1 MAVSMRTDFPGGNGL
16 LLSVDESP
24 WRPVVRFAAE
34 PKNCPQALWFHFQ
47 LTGLGGRAVRVVLA
61 NPEQTLGGADWS
73 NDSPVVRLAG
83 GPWRRLGRPEKVDTP
98 GGRVEWAWE
107 VEAGRDAV
115 ELAVCYPY
123 QPADLE
129 ATLAE
134 LSGVFRAEFVGVTL
148 GGRPMMR
155 VFNRLPAADR
165 PAVML
170 TARHH
175 GGEVPGSWVLDGLL
189 RHVAANGALREITW
203 WAIPFVDL
211 DDVVAGSYGK
221 DPFPHDCNRSYGPSA
236 PRRPEGGVVI
246 AEAKRLRT
254 RSGPMFF
261 VDLHGP
267 GHAERSVYVPTRG
280 WEPGSPDNPIARDF
294 AERLRS
300 ATPEDI
306 RSPVAFVTPRP
317 GGSSRYPG
325 MPAARWA
332 RSELQV
338 DAITLETSYQGN
350 QHRDYTIEDYR
361 RLGAALAETVAE
373 WLADRRGQASGA
385 L

>member
-24 WRPVVRFAAE
+24 GRPVVRFAAE
-34 PKNCPQALWFHFQ
+34 PRNCPQALWFHFQ

-61 NPEQTLGGADWS
+61 NPEQTLGGVDWS
-73 NDSPVVRLAG
+73 GNCPVLRQESQ
-83 GPWRRLGRPEKVDTP
+83 PWQRIGRPQKLQTP
-98 GGRVEWAWE
+98 GGRVEWAWDIDA
-107 VEAGRDAV
+107 AGDAI
-115 ELAVCYPY
+115 ELAFCYPY
-123 QPADLE
+123 QPADLA
-129 ATLAE
+129 ATLEE
-134 LSGVFRAEFVGVTL
+134 LSGAFKTEFVGLTL
-148 GGRPMMR
+148 AGRSLIR
-155 VFNRLPAADR
+155 VFNRLAQPHR

-211 DDVVAGSYGK
+211 DDVVSGSYGK

-236 PRRPEGGVVI
+236 PRRPEAGAVI
-246 AEAKRLRT
+246 AEARRLK
-254 RSGPMFF
+254 SQAASLFF

-267 GHAERSVYVPTRG
+267 SHAERAVYLPARS
-280 WEPGSPDNPIARDF
+280 WEPGAPINPIAHEF
-294 AERLRS
+294 AERFQS

-317 GGSSRYPG
+317 GSNSRYPG
-325 MPAARWA
+325 LPASRWA
-332 RSELQV
+332 RSGLKV
-338 DAITLETSYQGN
+338 DSITLETSYQGN

-361 RLGAALAETVAE
+361 RLGATLAETVAE
-373 WLADRRGQASGA
+373 WLSVRRHG
-385 L
+385 